1 MSEWIKLVRATLPR
15 LGRAPVAFRGAVL
28 LSSIVAVLATV
39 LPSWDVPDGYVY
51 VALIGAVVATIA
63 PDSGGGLFIPGALIV
78 AWASGAG
85 DASIGPAVILAALAL
100 LVGHVAGA
108 LAAAMPATADAD
120 TDTALRWWR
129 PTAVLA
135 GAVVATAALVA
146 LLDALN
152 PPGSIV
158 IVIAALVVAAGGAW
172 WWSAEPDD

>member
-1 MSEWIKLVRATLPR
+1 M
-15 LGRAPVAFRGAVL
+15 L
-28 LSSIVAVLATV
+28 LSSIVAVLATA

-51 VALIGAVVATIA
+51 IALIGAVVATIV
-63 PDSGGGLFIPGALIV
+63 PDSGGGLFVAAALVV

-85 DASIGPAVILAALAL
+85 DASIGPAVVVTSLAL

-135 GAVVATAALVA
+135 GAVVATAGLVA

-158 IVIAALVVAAGGAW
+158 IVIAALGVAAGSAW
-172 WWSAEPDD
+172 WWSTESGGLELTTGCGPPRGRGTAA